1 MKRDRLKRKGT
12 VIGYFLFLLPIIVT
26 VALAIVIYNGLTAAF
41 DSAFII
47 IFFMAVYV
55 AFITLIF
62 CVFDA
67 VRRKKMVDVPT
78 TRILDA
84 TDRIAKGDFSVRIYP
99 DSEYDTFNM
108 YSYIM
113 ENVNKMAEELSKSE
127 ILKSEFISNV
137 SHELKTPM
145 SVIKSYCQALRD
157 KDLDDDTR
165 CKYVGVIV
173 DTCNR
178 MSALVGN
185 ILKLNKLE
193 NRTVS
198 PQVREVDVAELLRT
212 AVISFEEK
220 AEGKG
225 VKLIVDVDEVTAT
238 TEPDLLEIVFNN
250 LISNA
255 VKFTD
260 CGGQIT
266 VGLKDL
272 GSKISVAVKDEG
284 VGMSKE
290 TGAHIFEKFY
300 QGETSHS
307 GEGNGLGLALVKRV
321 VDILGGRIEV
331 ESVLG
336 KGSTFTVTLFKEI
349 SR

>member
-1 MKRDRLKRKGT
+1 MKRDALKRKGT
-12 VIGYFLFLLPIIVT
+12 VIGYFLFLLPLIVT
-26 VALAIVIYNGLTAAF
+26 VVIAIVIYNGLVVTF
-41 DSAFII
+41 DSVFII
-47 IFFMAVYV
+47 IFFMVVYV
-55 AFITLIF
+55 CFIALMF
-62 CVFDA
+62 CVIDA
-67 VRRKKMVDVPT
+67 VRRKKMVDGPT

-84 TDRIAKGDFSVRIYP
+84 TDRIAKGDFSVRIYS
-99 DSEYDTFNM
+99 DSEYDTYNL

-113 ENVNKMAEELSKSE
+113 DNVNKMAEELSKSE

-145 SVIKSYCQALRD
+145 SIIKSYCQALRD
-157 KDLDDDTR
+157 NELDDKTR
-165 CKYVGVIV
+165 EKYVNTVI
-173 DTCNR
+173 DTCNK

-193 NRTVS
+193 NRTILPKVS
-198 PQVREVDVAELLRT
+198 KVDVSELLRT
-212 AVISFEEK
+212 SVIAFEEK
-220 AEGKG
+220 AEEKG
-225 VKLIVDVDEVTAT
+225 VELIVDVDEVLAV

-255 VKFTD
+255 VKFTEEN
-260 CGGQIT
+260 GHVV
-266 VGLKDL
+266 VGLKDQ
-272 GSKISVAVKDEG
+272 GDTISVTVKDDG
-284 VGMSKE
+284 VGMNKE

-321 VDILGGRIEV
+321 VDILGGKIEV
-331 ESVLG
+331 ESVFG